1 MTQRQIWLNFAG
13 LLALIC
19 LCAGWYWQS
28 TGVRALMTGQANR
41 PDLTGL
47 TLTLYWGSILLGLTL
62 PWVVR
67 IAHEVYASHVP
78 WMDAMQSL
86 NRQLFAP
93 GYNLFAI
100 GLLNAL
106 PFVLFAVFILF
117 HLGRAHLCEPPMIPR
132 RIGGAL
138 GGATV
143 LLGVSLW
150 AHIGTVVYPD
160 AQGAL
165 VYFFLPFY
173 LLALLPVGYACGR
186 FFGMLWTR

>member
-1 MTQRQIWLNFAG
+1 
-13 LLALIC
+13 
-19 LCAGWYWQS
+19 
-28 TGVRALMTGQANR
+28 MTGQANR
-41 PDLTGL
+41 PDLTRL
-47 TLTLYWGSILLGLTL
+47 TLTLYWGSIVLGLTL
-62 PWVVR
+62 PWIVR
-67 IAHEVYASHVP
+67 IAHEVYAGHAP
-78 WMDAMQSL
+78 WMDALQSL

-93 GYNLFAI
+93 GYNLFLVGAMNAAPFAI
-100 GLLNAL
+100 FAL
-106 PFVLFAVFILF
+106 FVLF

-173 LLALLPVGYACGR
+173 LSILIPLGYAVGR
-186 FFGMLWTR
+186 RLGRGWGGRLPDRDRAVGE

>member
-1 MTQRQIWLNFAG
+1 
-13 LLALIC
+13 
-19 LCAGWYWQS
+19 
-28 TGVRALMTGQANR
+28 MTGQER
-41 PDLTGL
+41 KPDLTRL
-47 TLTLYWGSILLGLTL
+47 TLTLYWGSIFLGLTL

-67 IAHEVYASHVP
+67 IAHEVYARQMP
-78 WMDAMQSL
+78 WRDAMQSL

-93 GYNLFAI
+93 GYNLFTI

-106 PFVLFAVFILF
+106 PFVLFAVFVLF
-117 HLGRAHLCEPPMIPR
+117 HLGRARLCEPAMIPR

-173 LLALLPVGYACGR
+173 LSILIPLGYAVGR
-186 FFGMLWTR
+186 RLGRGWGGRLPDRDRAVGE

>member
-1 MTQRQIWLNFAG
+1 MTEQER
-13 LLALIC
+13 
-19 LCAGWYWQS
+19 
-28 TGVRALMTGQANR
+28 R
-41 PDLTGL
+41 PVLTKL
-47 TLTLYWGSILLGLTL
+47 TLTLYWGSIFLGLTL

-78 WMDAMQSL
+78 WIEAMRSL

-93 GYNLFAI
+93 GYNLFLVGAMNAAPFAI
-100 GLLNAL
+100 FAL
-106 PFVLFAVFILF
+106 FILF
-117 HLGRAHLCEPPMIPR
+117 HLGRAHLCEPATVTR

-138 GGATV
+138 GGTAV

-165 VYFFLPFY
+165 LYFFLPFY
-173 LLALLPVGYACGR
+173 LLLLTPLGYVMGHIVGRWLGGR
-186 FFGMLWTR
+186 AGDRMP